1 MAIFTF
7 GEGYHNYHHSF
18 QHDYRNGV
26 KPWQWDPTK
35 WAIWTLSKL
44 GLATE
49 LRRVPEEKIVLAE
62 LREMKRQVEAQIESN
77 KGWRIPCPTRDEA
90 YATLLELSQQLTDG
104 YHELEKA
111 VGEQIKVSSAAL
123 QRWRQ
128 MSADVGEQILLLRTL
143 QPSFA

>member
-1 MAIFTF
+1 MAIPTF

-44 GLATE
+44 GLVSD

-62 LREMKRQVEAQIESN
+62 LREMKGQAEAQIASGN
-77 KGWRIPCPTRDEA
+77 SWKIMCPTRQDV
-90 YATLLELSQQLTDG
+90 YDTFLELSQQLSDS
-104 YHELEKA
+104 YQELEKA
-111 VGEQIKVSSAAL
+111 VSGQIKVSREAL

-128 MSADVGEQILLLRTL
+128 ISTEVGEQLSLMRSM
-143 QPSFA
+143 QHAMA